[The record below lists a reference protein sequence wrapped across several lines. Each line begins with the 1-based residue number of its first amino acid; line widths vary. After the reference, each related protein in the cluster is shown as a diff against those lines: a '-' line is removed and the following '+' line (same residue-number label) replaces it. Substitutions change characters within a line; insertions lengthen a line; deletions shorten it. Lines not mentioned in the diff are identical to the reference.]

1 MNPNS
6 KLYAQMAA
14 EELYIETLA
23 VRGRDALD
31 FHDVYVAALRKAL
44 DRAFRAGVLEGMQLA
59 RRTKPTITQ
68 EQSP

>member
-6 KLYAQMAA
+6 KLYAQIAA
-14 EELYIETLA
+14 EELHIETLE

-31 FHDVYVAALRKAL
+31 FHDVSVEAVHTAL
-44 DRAFRAGVLEGMQLA
+44 DRAFQAGVREGMQLA

-68 EQSP
+68 EQSR